1 MALAGSA
8 LARPTCQIVPPVVPG
23 YRPYCP
29 YTIAP
34 DANGDWKAP
43 DLGRARALIRE
54 SGTRGES
61 VVVWSWNYF
70 HAESEYFVSLL
81 RQLGYRARL
90 HYISDAGDLLRRAG
104 QGDECPGRVHRLV
117 RRPARRRLARP
128 ARVLGHGERFRG
140 ILRYTLAASIDR
152 ELTNEALFVPL
163 FTPTSSGCAEL
174 LRPAGGDS
182 AARLLPVSCRDLA
195 SL

>member
-8 LARPTCQIVPPVVPG
+8 LAGPTCQIVPPVVPG

-117 RRPARRRLARP
+117 RRPARRRWLDLLECSDTENDFAQFCDTRSLPRSTASSPTRPPSFPSSPRPALGALSFFARP
-128 ARVLGHGERFRG
+128 A
-140 ILRYTLAASIDR
+140 A
-152 ELTNEALFVPL
+152 N
-163 FTPTSSGCAEL
+163 
-174 LRPAGGDS
+174 S